1 MNISEKLVE
10 LRKEKKLTQA
20 AVAKEA
26 GISLRSY
33 SRWEN
38 GVTKPGKAAIQK
50 LSDFYGE
57 DLAAEVSPAKES
69 DAPAKDGEKTKK
81 TAGRKAK
88 KVEPKKP
95 APKKDIP
102 QKETA
107 KKTSEIHAELQ
118 YAGKAI
124 PISEIVDRAKDAC
137 GNKADKLDIYIKP
150 EESRVYFVSDGN
162 VGSFEI

>member
-1 MNISEKLVE
+1 MTISEKLKA
-10 LRKEKKLTQA
+10 LREKKKLTQTE
-20 AVAKEA
+20 VAKEL
-26 GISLRSY
+26 GISPRSY

-38 GVTKPGKAAIQK
+38 GVNKPGEAAIQK

-57 DLAAEVSPAKES
+57 DLTAEISPAKGS
-69 DAPAKDGEKTKK
+69 DAPIKDGEKTKK

-95 APKKDIP
+95 APKKDTP

-107 KKTSEIHAELQ
+107 KKTSDIHAELQ

-124 PISEIVDRAKDAC
+124 PISEIFDRAKEAC
-137 GNKADKLDIYIKP
+137 GNKAGKLDLYIKP
-150 EESRVYFVSDGN
+150 EENRVYYVSEGN